1 MKAISD
7 ARSAEKK
14 AQANARAKEN
24 RAYRKEIRDKQRGEE
39 EIRTIEED
47 WEKSRPL
54 RRIDN

>member
-14 AQANARAKEN
+14 AQANVRAKEN
-24 RAYRKEIRDKQRGEE
+24 RAYRKKIRDKQRGEE

-47 WEKSRPL
+47 REKSRP
-54 RRIDN
+54 RRRMDN

>member
-7 ARSAEKK
+7 ARSAEKE

-24 RAYRKEIRDKQRGEE
+24 RAYLKKIRDKQRGEE

-47 WEKSRPL
+47 WEKSRPP
-54 RRIDN
+54 

>member
-24 RAYRKEIRDKQRGEE
+24 RAYHKKIRDKEREPE
-39 EIRTIEED
+39 EILTEED
-47 WEKSRPL
+47 WEKVKPGGRKY
-54 RRIDN
+54 N

>member
-24 RAYRKEIRDKQRGEE
+24 RVYRKKFRDKGREPE
-39 EIRTIEED
+39 EILTEED
-47 WEKSRPL
+47 WEKVRP
-54 RRIDN
+54 RRRMYN